1 MEKNSISK
9 YNQTCVLVFNL
20 REKKKKKN
28 EDINCESNVRKN
40 IFQLAKFPQ
49 LQLDNRVKI

>member
-9 YNQTCVLVFNL
+9 YNQTCVPVFNL

-40 IFQLAKFPQ
+40 IF
-49 LQLDNRVKI
+49 